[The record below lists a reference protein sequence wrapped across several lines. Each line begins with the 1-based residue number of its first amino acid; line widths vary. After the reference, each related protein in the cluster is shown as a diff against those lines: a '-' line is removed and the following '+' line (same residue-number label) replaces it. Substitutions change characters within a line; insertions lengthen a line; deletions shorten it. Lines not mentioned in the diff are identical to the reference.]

1 MSAQEHSTMTWPGLG
16 LAFIDLE
23 FSMLA
28 VRLVCKAT
36 AGVDLVVF
44 EGLNE

>member
-16 LAFIDLE
+16 LASIDLE
-23 FSMLA
+23 LSMLT
-28 VRLVCKAT
+28 VKLVCKAT
-36 AGVDLVVF
+36 AGVDLIVF

>member
-16 LAFIDLE
+16 PAFIE

-36 AGVDLVVF
+36 AGVDLIVF